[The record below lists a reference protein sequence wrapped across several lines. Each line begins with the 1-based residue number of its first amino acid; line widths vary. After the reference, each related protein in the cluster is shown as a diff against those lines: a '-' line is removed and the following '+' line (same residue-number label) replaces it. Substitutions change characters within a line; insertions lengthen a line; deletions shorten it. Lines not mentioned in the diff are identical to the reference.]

1 MNKDELNK
9 IAEKLQTLERNELRD
24 SGLKNIEGGYATI
37 NMYNYDDDIID
48 IEVEIGVQTGSES
61 DWMRVE
67 NGKIDRATLE
77 WI

>member
-48 IEVEIGVQTGSES
+48 IEVETGVQTGSES

-77 WI
+77 RI

>member
-1 MNKDELNK
+1 MNKEELNK
-9 IAEKLQTLERNELRD
+9 VAEKLQTLERNELRD

-48 IEVEIGVQTGSES
+48 IEVETGVQTGSES

-77 WI
+77 RI

>member
-1 MNKDELNK
+1 MKENELNK
-9 IAEKLQTLERNELRD
+9 IAEKLQILEQNELRD

>member
-1 MNKDELNK
+1 
-9 IAEKLQTLERNELRD
+9 
-24 SGLKNIEGGYATI
+24 
-37 NMYNYDDDIID
+37 MYNYDDDIID
-48 IEVEIGVQTGSES
+48 IEVETGVQTGSES

>member
-1 MNKDELNK
+1 MNKEELNK
-9 IAEKLQTLERNELRD
+9 VAEKLQTLERNELRD

>member
-9 IAEKLQTLERNELRD
+9 IAEKLQILEQNELRD

-67 NGKIDRATLE
+67 NGKIDRATFE

>member
-1 MNKDELNK
+1 MNKEELNK
-9 IAEKLQTLERNELRD
+9 ITEKLQTLERNELRD
-24 SGLKNIEGGYATI
+24 SGLKNIQGGYAII

-48 IEVEIGVQTGSES
+48 IEVETGVQTGSES

>member
-1 MNKDELNK
+1 MNKEELNK
-9 IAEKLQTLERNELRD
+9 IAEKLQILERNELKD
-24 SGLKNIEGGYATI
+24 SGLKNIQGGYAII

-48 IEVEIGVQTGSES
+48 IEVETGVQTGSES

-77 WI
+77 LI

>member
-9 IAEKLQTLERNELRD
+9 IAEKLQILEQNELRD

-48 IEVEIGVQTGSES
+48 IEVESGVQTGSES

-77 WI
+77 RI

>member
-1 MNKDELNK
+1 MRREELNK
-9 IAEKLQTLERNELRD
+9 IAEKLQILEQNELRD

-77 WI
+77 RI